1 MKNIIKC
8 VKLVCL
14 IYLVIIITFSLSGCV
29 YGKFGNPSIT
39 DQSKVEQVKVG
50 QTKEQVEQILGK
62 PTGTQFSTNNEE
74 IWVYTYSYTK
84 EAILATHYSYRLSV
98 LFNKS
103 GIVKNISKGA
113 Q

>member
-1 MKNIIKC
+1 MKNIVKY

-14 IYLVIIITFSLSGCV
+14 IYLVIILTFSLSGCV

-62 PTGTQFSTNNEE
+62 PTGTQFSASNDEV
-74 IWVYTYSYTK
+74 WVYTYAYTK
-84 EAILATHYSYRLSV
+84 EIILATTYSWRLSV
-98 LFNKS
+98 LFDKD
-103 GIVKNISKGA
+103 GKVKNISKGA
-113 Q
+113 I

>member
-1 MKNIIKC
+1 MKSIIKY

-39 DQSKVEQVKVG
+39 DNSKVEQVKVG

-62 PTGTQFSTNNEE
+62 PTGTQFSANDEE
-74 IWVYTYSYTK
+74 VWVYSYSYTK
-84 EAILATHYSYRLSV
+84 ETLVATNYTFRLSV
-98 LFNKS
+98 LFNKD
-103 GIVKNISKGA
+103 GKVKHISKGA